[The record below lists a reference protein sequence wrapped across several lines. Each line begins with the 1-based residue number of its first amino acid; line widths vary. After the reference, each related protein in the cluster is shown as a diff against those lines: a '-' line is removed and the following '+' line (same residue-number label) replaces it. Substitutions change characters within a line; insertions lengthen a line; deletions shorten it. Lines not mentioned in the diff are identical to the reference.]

1 MLYLFVNIL
10 YNYLESEVS
19 LLINWFD
26 VFMFLLVIFA
36 FCVGTLLLVLLVD
49 FVAKKIYKS
58 TNESDSKKDDAD
70 TKQNN
75 SKNNK
80 Q

>member
-1 MLYLFVNIL
+1 
-10 YNYLESEVS
+10 
-19 LLINWFD
+19 
-26 VFMFLLVIFA
+26 MFLLVIFA